1 MMLLAKRY
9 MSFWGWV
16 RCNFYHRVC
25 IFNMVHAL
33 NYFNCCSFFGC
44 GRWGKLVACWIYNW
58 FHGLD
63 SGFWLV
69 TICFILGFMKIHAVT
84 LRLSCL
90 CFDLL
95 IELLYF
101 LGLENFFFFYCLS
114 RIMQNYVYV
123 CGWGHAIDNI

>member
-1 MMLLAKRY
+1 MIWCCLRSDICLSEDGFVATFIIGYAYLTWFMHWITLIVVVFLDVEDGESQLLAR
-9 MSFWGWV
+9 F
-16 RCNFYHRVC
+16 
-25 IFNMVHAL
+25 I
-33 NYFNCCSFFGC
+33 
-44 GRWGKLVACWIYNW
+44 I
-58 FHGLD
+58 D

-123 CGWGHAIDNI
+123 CGWGHARDKI